1 MKNKK
6 NFFIISLS
14 AIFAV
19 VLCIAIIFSIRPTY
33 ASTVTITSSDGT
45 SVYITGEGVSWDED
59 NNKYVVENGK
69 PIQVHIIN
77 EYRIFSSAVVNGK
90 TYNTS
95 LISIPGNEITGDFSI
110 EVSARAATTAD
121 EGRYFSKPFIIADD
135 EQLIALEKIL
145 DGRYS
150 NDDFKLFGFD
160 PSDDD
165 FSADTTIAAL
175 QKGYYVL
182 SENILLD
189 ANEFYGIGSKP
200 NNEYDKVHLP
210 FQGCFDFMGYHI
222 TLNVLNQYTAYTSS
236 STDLDPTALFSG
248 LFGYVNGNGS
258 DASIIRDADVN
269 GKIAFVGN
277 YGASVYHYVGGIA
290 GHIDSNTTLTDAK
303 SEVSITTETN
313 SPLFVGGLFGSL
325 ATSLEERFKFTYAC
339 HYGVLQATSSG
350 AGTNISIGSLAGL
363 IRDTHVYHFEDKSVA
378 THIVAN
384 NLGSGSHNSGTAVVG
399 GVAGTVYANTSNV
412 YLKNIVAN
420 NGEDRSII
428 ASVDSSE
435 VTGQNVPVKY
445 AIAAG
450 GYGIFDS
457 NTAEGKL
464 IYTDLLNISTDSSLE
479 IKASSISANSVA
491 SIYSGGFVGKLQTYG
506 HELIG
511 TNATEDILFKGNVTI
526 EALQQGQGP
535 AYAGGMFGYGALLV
549 PNTTESLDT
558 VSNVSLNDSNSSIYI
573 NAEQGQDSSLNY
585 YYGYK
590 IQYDVNAGYFSGRSQ
605 FKYALNNFKFSVY
618 GGELQAHRAIGS
630 TAVGDVCAGG
640 FIGKADSDRSEDG
653 YFTNIYVN
661 LYNSSVNALSLSYL
675 SDYGDIGNNSL
686 AGGFIGSVYKYGAP
700 DITFNKTYAYL
711 AQFGAD
717 STGGLKNIYVN
728 SINDGYNSPQ
738 FTVRCIQNAISGNAD
753 YKTEGYAG
761 GVIGLFDGS
770 YAENINF
777 DGVLQKSLI
786 YFYGTNNPNTA
797 AAGGLIGN
805 TRNYNQYGIN
815 GGTVNNAY
823 VICKGYSDTQKNNDG
838 ALTYDLYAGGA
849 FGIIASA
856 ELYEVQDS
864 GRTSIVDN
872 IHVSNTFVHSVG
884 ENKMSGFSGGIAG
897 GIWWQSGNILSNS
910 SFRDGNVTATSITS
924 SAYAGGIIGYTN
936 RGHLYKCSAINSYV
950 NAESEN
956 ANAAAAGVCAFR
968 QMKGEYIVNNYS
980 QCYISATGTSYLVPG
995 SSKYYYTRTSG
1006 IVNFCSSISDPEKI
1020 FDNYFDLASFDNDY
1034 LGEPANLASVFICA
1048 RLDTTAN
1055 GGRATD
1061 DTLNSSNYYII
1072 LNETGSTYSRNR
1084 YSSLSLTTGQTK
1096 TLYADIN
1103 TKGIVN
1109 SLTGDERFY
1118 LQFTGDTDDCLSI
1131 TKTGDVIS
1139 GSTANTTTITAKNG
1153 NGLVVSNVWFNIK
1166 GKTRD
1171 DVTNESLLTAENG
1184 WYRFCSYAIKIN
1196 EGRPIADTDQMSIS
1210 LVDNETNSDINFGY
1224 KLDANN
1230 NHVLN
1235 DGILY
1240 NSTDNYYF
1248 YYDNEGNV
1256 VRLVRDDVWYVDENN
1271 NGIYDED
1278 VDVTQYL
1285 DNNKQVF
1292 DVSDQTNVAGYY
1304 SNENFAYS
1312 DSQKYNVQYVLINMD
1327 QSGFYENDSSHVATD
1342 IKINA
1347 LLTNTA
1353 DGMGWY
1359 KNFPKY
1365 SFYDSKIANL
1375 GTSQFSLEDT
1385 KWTVPYG
1392 TDYSTRIKAIL
1403 NPSNRTQ
1410 AYSSNFNGR
1419 LSIERDID
1427 NYSLVITSDSYLSER
1442 TIITVEFENKKTG
1455 GVPHIV
1461 ILEFVPNV
1469 VSGLRIEPG
1478 EDTPPLNV
1486 ENTNDVDGDGKN
1498 DIVYTFI
1505 GGDTAR
1511 FDAFE
1516 DKRYSQLSF
1525 LASVTYST
1533 TYTDAEGATVVNANG
1548 TVNVPDSS
1556 STLIDVKCELISGAA
1571 ETTVYIKVL
1580 SEITYSFTS
1589 IGADYNSD
1597 REAVQST
1604 PFNFSFYSSPGY
1616 GLGPERVVITT
1627 YDSSSTDSSTEL
1639 RTYDLVSGGLGFST
1653 TTSFEDNVFTYKVD
1667 ESESHD
1673 FLVSFNHLTGLYEVV
1688 VPSTIMTSSVASI
1701 KITIEFPVV
1710 YSIVFDTGLTG
1721 VDVSERYIVYQVKQG
1736 TLLDNFFYEQVYS
1749 EVFNAI
1755 KDTRYGF
1762 TLHDYYLTDDAS
1774 TLPRYGETF
1783 VTMTTPLLDGETGLY
1798 YFLLDPD
1805 AEDEEVNRE
1814 YVVKKSTTGIW
1825 YKDLDKDGELDG
1837 TEEDDSN
1844 KFNRWRTVTGPY
1856 TFYARWTYDIAIEIP
1871 DGVTISSPLAYEKL
1885 IPIEDND
1892 PDKINGKQNIVPI
1905 NTNNGFPFTISTD
1918 SSFEVTPRF
1927 KVYQVALGSGNW
1939 YIDADE
1945 NGIYEK
1951 QYDTVIYTGN
1961 VNLINTVS
1969 DSNGNVLY
1977 YYYVKDGNQVRLVPD
1992 DYIYTDL
1999 TKYVTSYG
2007 SNSNTYII
2015 PQYDALGKSL
2025 INGVIF
2031 LKVFNEVVDYEVSD
2045 IGEFGSV
2052 STNNSIYEDGI
2063 FTVTYNVNY
2072 SSVVIDDTVYNNGI
2086 PVAYTAAGHNTSFR
2100 FDGSVTHW
2108 YKDTNSNNTYDSA
2121 TDTLV
2126 DELHSED
2133 VKEKIVDSVFQYY
2146 YYINDADEEVRV
2158 VPQTYDLMFPS
2169 GTSFRLYRKINGV
2182 AYDAGVFVSNSELT
2196 QVSLS
2201 NFTNIETN
2209 GAMSINSSML
2219 IKSEQYNLVVTL
2231 PKQHSGF
2238 VTDFVNSKVVIVTD
2252 FTENYKRFAY
2262 TLTFGYDGEGNL
2274 VPIQPRSY
2282 FVLQSTTR
2290 HESFREKA
2298 FDIFNI
2304 YSYNPASGLVTRL
2317 DAPTEQAS
2325 GFTLQFTPS
2334 SGKQPNIFDHRHGSS
2349 YYLWEVEKTYS
2360 TDETGASVIRQYTA
2374 KDASGN
2380 DVSVV
2385 SETQHH
2391 YYYLATNGNLNLL
2404 NVPSGCKIRL
2414 LEVDSLANPAA
2425 GVVIDTYP
2433 AN

>member
-77 EYRIFSSAVVNGK
+77 EYRIFSSAVVNGN

-135 EQLIALEKIL
+135 EQLIALDKIL

-200 NNEYDKVHLP
+200 NNVYDEVHLP

-236 STDLDPTALFSG
+236 STDLDPTTLFSG

-277 YGASVYHYVGGIA
+277 YGTSVYHYVGGIA

-412 YLKNIVAN
+412 YLKNIVCN
-420 NGEDRSII
+420 NAEDRSITALIDSNDSDKYGI
-428 ASVDSSE
+428 ASGV
-435 VTGQNVPVKY
+435 
-445 AIAAG
+445 
-450 GYGIFDS
+450 YGIFDR
-457 NTAEGKL
+457 NTDTSYY
-464 IYTDLLNISTDSSLE
+464 IYTDL
-479 IKASSISANSVA
+479 ASVNNT
-491 SIYSGGFVGKLQTYG
+491 SG
-506 HELIG
+506 
-511 TNATEDILFKGNVTI
+511 
-526 EALQQGQGP
+526 
-535 AYAGGMFGYGALLV
+535 
-549 PNTTESLDT
+549 SLDIRAT
-558 VSNVSLNDSNSSIYI
+558 TPDADSR
-573 NAEQGQDSSLNY
+573 GTL
-585 YYGYK
+585 
-590 IQYDVNAGYFSGRSQ
+590 
-605 FKYALNNFKFSVY
+605 YA
-618 GGELQAHRAIGS
+618 A
-630 TAVGDVCAGG
+630 G
-640 FIGKADSDRSEDG
+640 FIGKLNQYGHGLIYDYNVEKTLLNGNVSILASQSGKGATYAGGLFGYGVLNIPNNSEDVSQMNSIILNSGINDSTLTITSLQTQSTSKDGLTLYDCHSG
-653 YFTNIYVN
+653 YFTSKIDQSYILNNFEITVNNATLTSQREIGSTSIGN
-661 LYNSSVNALSLSYL
+661 LYAGGIAGEALSDGSENSYISNVNVNMNNSSINALSLSFDSVYGP
-675 SDYGDIGNNSL
+675 SDVRIEGNNAS
-686 AGGFIGSVYKYGAP
+686 AGGLVGHLHYYGKTVVTENK
-700 DITFNKTYAYL
+700 DYTFDW
-711 AQFGAD
+711 GD
-717 STGGLKNIYVN
+717 STVGIKNINVVVN
-728 SINDGYNSPQ
+728 NYSDNSPEI
-738 FTVRCIQNAISGNAD
+738 TIYCVQNATPGSSSDN
-753 YKTEGYAG
+753 YFSEGYAG
-761 GVIGLFDGS
+761 GVVAFFDYS
-770 YAENINF
+770 YAENINI
-777 DGVLQKSLI
+777 KSI
-786 YFYGTNNPNTA
+786 NETAVVYYNGTNAPNTA
-797 AAGGLIGN
+797 SCGGLIGETKDYLGSN
-805 TRNYNQYGIN
+805 NQQNRRNIGIN
-815 GGTVNNAY
+815 GGSVDNLK
-823 VICKGYSDTQKNNDG
+823 VVGKGYSNLARYGDND
-838 ALTYDLYAGGA
+838 YDLYVGGA
-849 FGIIASA
+849 VGCVATWNRSY
-856 ELYEVQDS
+856 LSD
-864 GRTSIVDN
+864 
-872 IHVSNTFVHSVG
+872 IHVFNTSVYAVG
-884 ENKMSGFSGGIAG
+884 EDAMF
-897 GIWWQSGNILSNS
+897 
-910 SFRDGNVTATSITS
+910 
-924 SAYAGGIIGYTN
+924 AYAGGVCGGLWWTTTAYLLDSSFVSGYVYASSITSEASAGGLTGYA
-936 RGHLYKCSAINSYV
+936 RGVYLKNNVVSNSYV
-950 NAESEN
+950 DSKSNESK
-956 ANAAAAGVCAFR
+956 ARSG
-968 QMKGEYIVNNYS
+968 GISGYIFQTNYIGNNYS
-980 QCYISATGTSYLVPG
+980 QAYLSAQGSTTSNSLIAAIGVAIDGNYYNKNYITA
-995 SSKYYYTRTSG
+995 
-1006 IVNFCSSISDPEKI
+1006 
-1020 FDNYFDLASFDNDY
+1020 DNYFDVGSMGNSY
-1034 LGEPANLASVFICA
+1034 LGNSDTIPTIIYSDNKDNNDTNNSNPIVLY
-1048 RLDTTAN
+1048 LD
-1055 GGRATD
+1055 
-1061 DTLNSSNYYII
+1061 SSN
-1072 LNETGSTYSRNR
+1072 RR
-1084 YSSLSLTTGQTK
+1084 YSSLN
-1096 TLYADIN
+1096 LYNPRSGSQVSNADIYKN
-1103 TKGIVN
+1103 I
-1109 SLTGDERFY
+1109 GDNQRLLIKLE
-1118 LQFTGDTDDCLSI
+1118 GDTDTISYANPI
-1131 TKTGDVIS
+1131 NSNTNVTAIS
-1139 GSTANTTTITAKNG
+1139 GK
-1153 NGLVVSNVWFNIK
+1153 NGLVVASVWVNIY
-1166 GKTRD
+1166 GKTITD
-1171 DVTNESLLTAENG
+1171 ATASTLLEEDG
-1184 WYRFCSYAIKIN
+1184 WYSFCSYAIKVN
-1196 EGRPIADTDQMSIS
+1196 EGRPSEPKDELSIQLLDADTNKNIKF
-1210 LVDNETNSDINFGY
+1210 EYAKNSNGD
-1224 KLDANN
+1224 
-1230 NHVLN
+1230 
-1235 DGILY
+1235 
-1240 NSTDNYYF
+1240 YYQ
-1248 YYDNEGNV
+1248 
-1256 VRLVRDDVWYVDENN
+1256 LDENGN
-1271 NGIYDED
+1271 AVTGTATSENPYAVTED
-1278 VDVTQYL
+1278 
-1285 DNNKQVF
+1285 
-1292 DVSDQTNVAGYY
+1292 TNVAGYY
-1304 SNENFAYS
+1304 KLDDYTTYA
-1312 DSQKYNVQYVLINMD
+1312 LINMG
-1327 QSGFYENDSSHVATD
+1327 QTGFYEKDLEHVASS
-1342 IKINA
+1342 IKISA
-1347 LLTNTA
+1347 KLTN
-1353 DGMGWY
+1353 DNKLGY
-1359 KNFPKY
+1359 VNFPKY
-1365 SFYDSKIANL
+1365 AFYEPTSTANMF
-1375 GTSQFSLEDT
+1375 GDESL
-1385 KWTVPYG
+1385 WTVPYVASG
-1392 TDYSTRIKAIL
+1392 TNFENRINSLLDSKGG
-1403 NPSNRTQ
+1403 NV
-1410 AYSSNFNGR
+1410 YSSKFNGKLSVDR
-1419 LSIERDID
+1419 LLNE
-1427 NYSLVITSDSYLSER
+1427 YALVITPNSELTAR
-1442 TIITVEFENKKTG
+1442 TVIIIEYENKEYDEDTG
-1455 GVPHIV
+1455 KMYAQNYYV
-1461 ILEFVPNV
+1461 ILEFVPNTIN
-1469 VSGLRIEPG
+1469 GINIEPA
-1478 EDTPPLNV
+1478 EDTPPLYTYSKT
-1486 ENTNDVDGDGKN
+1486 EQDGEGNDVEYP
-1498 DIVYTFI
+1498 VYVYVT
-1505 GGDTAR
+1505 GDTVR
-1511 FDAFE
+1511 FEAFE
-1516 DKRYSQLSF
+1516 DKRYNQLSF
-1525 LASVTYST
+1525 LSNVKFNASGTY
-1533 TYTDAEGATVVNANG
+1533 GLKANG
-1548 TVNVPDSS
+1548 QMNVPEWNSDDLIPVTCYMVSDDSM
-1556 STLIDVKCELISGAA
+1556 TGKVYVDVLPPID
-1571 ETTVYIKVL
+1571 
-1580 SEITYSFTS
+1580 YSINS
-1589 IGADYNSD
+1589 IGAYYDSD
-1597 REAVQST
+1597 RLAVQST
-1604 PFNFSFYSSPGY
+1604 NFNFSFYSSPGY

-1627 YDSSSTDSSTEL
+1627 YDSSSTEL

-1653 TTSFEDNVFTYKVD
+1653 TTSFKDNVFTYLVD
-1667 ESESHD
+1667 ESESVDEPESHD

-1688 VPSTIMTSSVASI
+1688 VPSTIMTSSVDSI
-1701 KITIEFPVV
+1701 EITIEFPVV

-1721 VDVSERYIVYQVKQG
+1721 VEVSERYIVYQVKQG

-1783 VTMTTPLLDGETGLY
+1783 VTMTTPLFDGETGLY

-1814 YVVKKSTTGIW
+1814 YVVESTTGIW
-1825 YKDLDKDGELDG
+1825 YKDLDKDGNLDDD
-1837 TEEDDSN
+1837 TEKDDSN
-1844 KFNRWRTVTGPY
+1844 KFSRWRTVTGPY

-1871 DGVTISSPLAYEKL
+1871 DGVTISSPLANEKL

-1927 KVYQVALGSGNW
+1927 KVYQVTLGSGNW

-1951 QYDTVIYTGN
+1951 QYDSVIYTGN

-1969 DSNGNVLY
+1969 DSNGNALY
-1977 YYYVKDGNQVRLVPD
+1977 YYYIEDGNQVRLVPD

-2072 SSVVIDDTVYNNGI
+2072 SSVVIDGTVYKNGI
-2086 PVAYTAAGHNTSFR
+2086 PVAHTAAGHNTSFR
-2100 FDGSVTHW
+2100 FDGSVTLW
-2108 YKDTNSNNTYDSA
+2108 YEDTNSNNTYDSA

-2158 VPQTYDLMFPS
+2158 VPQTYDLTLPS

-2274 VPIQPRSY
+2274 MPIQPRSY

-2304 YSYNPASGLVTRL
+2304 YSYNPASGSATRL
-2317 DAPTEQAS
+2317 SAPTEEGS

-2349 YYLWEVEKTYS
+2349 YYVWEVEKTYS

-2391 YYYLATNGNLNLL
+2391 YYYLAINGNLNLL